1 MNMTEKEIKLAAQLR
16 HELLEELQDNILPY
30 WAGQMTDLR
39 GGFYGRR
46 DGSGSLDA
54 DAPKGAVLNAR
65 ILWTFSAAYRVLR
78 RPEYLET
85 ATRAKTRDYRP
96 VLRPRI
102 WRRVLESEC
111 RRHSPRH

>member
-78 RPEYLET
+78 RH
-85 ATRAKTRDYRP
+85 R
-96 VLRPRI
+96 
-102 WRRVLESEC
+102 
-111 RRHSPRH
+111 